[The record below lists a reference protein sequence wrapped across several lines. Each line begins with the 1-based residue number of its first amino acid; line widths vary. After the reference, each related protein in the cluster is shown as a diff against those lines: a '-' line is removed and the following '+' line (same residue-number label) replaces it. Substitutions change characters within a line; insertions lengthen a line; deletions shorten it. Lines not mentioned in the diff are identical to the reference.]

1 MARYDTANTTRARRI
16 IMLEGL
22 AVWALFIYIL
32 RLVGI
37 PWKTPFKTFAYG
49 GGTAWLMFV
58 WVGLITWAP
67 MDLSGGSVVQSPH
80 IQLRPASTRIAGNIE
95 ALHITPNQEV
105 TKGQLIYEINDA
117 PYVIAHEKA
126 KAQLMIAEKS
136 YDAAKQDMEISKT
149 NHQAAREDIEIIANQ
164 IQTAKYD
171 LSLNLRTL
179 KRYVDQNSKVKNTI
193 TESAIDQQK
202 TVVLIAKSQ
211 IHILESQQ
219 DKSLITVQK
228 NKNLLAKSHITVAS
242 KKAELKNKKA
252 SLKQAEWDL
261 SQTKIHA
268 PADGYVTNFMAR
280 EGQFVGAMPRLK
292 MYSNEKF
299 VLMRIN
305 HQAFR
310 NVHVGQ
316 KAEFATA
323 IYPGKIFPAQVE
335 GIVEATGESQGSL
348 LARETNVRAT
358 TGKNVKNKHHFVR
371 LKISE
376 PDGYDIPVGA
386 VGLAWVN
393 AEKPMPFLNFLNV
406 IRGIIIRMKSQIYYI
421 YSM

>member
-1 MARYDTANTTRARRI
+1 
-16 IMLEGL
+16 MLEGL
-22 AVWALFIYIL
+22 AVWALFIYLL

-37 PWKTPFKTFAYG
+37 PWKTPFKVFAYG

-80 IQLRPASTRIAGNIE
+80 IQLRPASTRITGNIE
-95 ALHITPNQEV
+95 ALHISPNQEIK
-105 TKGQLIYEINDA
+105 KGQMIYEINDT
-117 PYVIAHEKA
+117 PFVIALDKA
-126 KAQLMIAEKS
+126 KAQSVIAQKS
-136 YDAAKQDMEISKT
+136 YDSSIQDVNIAKT
-149 NHQAAREDIEIIANQ
+149 NHEATLEDIVIIKNQ
-164 IQTAKYD
+164 IKTAKYD

-179 KRYVDQNSKVKNTI
+179 KRYLDQNDKVKNTI
-193 TESAIDQQK
+193 TESVIDQQK
-202 TVVLIAKSQ
+202 TVVLMAKSQ
-211 IHILESQQ
+211 IAILDSQHI
-219 DKSLITVQK
+219 KSLITAEK
-228 NKNLLAKSHITVAS
+228 NKNLLDKSEITVAS
-242 KKAELKNKKA
+242 KKADLSNKQA
-252 SLKQAEWDL
+252 SLAQAEWDL
-261 SQTKIHA
+261 SQTKIYA
-268 PADGYVTNFMAR
+268 PTDGYVTNFMAR
-280 EGQFVGAMPRLK
+280 EGQFIGSMPRLK

-323 IYPGKIFPAQVE
+323 IYPGKIFSAQVE

-376 PDGYDIPVGA
+376 PNGYDIPVGA

-393 AEKPMPFLNFLNV
+393 AEKPIPFLNFLNV

>member
-1 MARYDTANTTRARRI
+1 
-16 IMLEGL
+16 MLEGL

-37 PWKTPFKTFAYG
+37 PWGKPFKIFAYG
-49 GGTAWLMFV
+49 GGSAWLLFV

-80 IQLRPASTRIAGNIE
+80 IQLRPGSTRITGNIE
-95 ALHITPNQEV
+95 SLYISPNQEL
-105 TKGQLIYEINDA
+105 TKGQLIYEIDDDSFITA
-117 PYVIAHEKA
+117 LDKA
-126 KAQLMIAEKS
+126 KAQLSIADMAYKS
-136 YDAAKQDMEISKT
+136 SEQDIEISET
-149 NHQAAREDIEIIANQ
+149 NYQAALEDIEIIKNQ
-164 IQTAKYD
+164 IMASQHD
-171 LSLNLRTL
+171 LKLKKRTL
-179 KRYVDQNSKVKNTI
+179 KRYMDQNSKVKNTI
-193 TESAIDQQK
+193 TESVIDQQK
-202 TVVLIAKSQ
+202 TIVEIAKSQ
-211 IHILESQQ
+211 LAILNSQY
-219 DKSLITVQK
+219 DKSLITSKK
-228 NKNLLAKSHITVAS
+228 NQNLLQKSHITVMS
-242 KKAELKNKKA
+242 KKADYSNKQA

-261 SQTKIHA
+261 SQTKIYA

-280 EGQFVGAMPRLK
+280 EGQFIGAAPRLK

-310 NVHVGQ
+310 NIHVGQ
-316 KAEFATA
+316 DAEFATA
-323 IYPGKIFPAQVE
+323 IYPGKVFSAQVE

-348 LARETNVRAT
+348 IARETNVRAT

-371 LKISE
+371 LKINE
-376 PDGYDIPVGA
+376 PEGYDIPVGA

-393 AEKPMPFLNFLNV
+393 AEKPVPFLNFLNV
-406 IRGIIIRMKSQIYYI
+406 IRGIIIRMKAQIYYI

>member
-1 MARYDTANTTRARRI
+1 
-16 IMLEGL
+16 MLEGL

-37 PWKTPFKTFAYG
+37 PWGKPFKTFAYG
-49 GGTAWLMFV
+49 GGSAWLLFV

-80 IQLRPASTRIAGNIE
+80 IQLRPGSTRITGNIE
-95 ALHITPNQEV
+95 SLYISPNQEL
-105 TKGQLIYEINDA
+105 TKGQLIYEIDDDSFITA
-117 PYVIAHEKA
+117 LDKA
-126 KAQLMIAEKS
+126 KAQLSIADMAYKS
-136 YDAAKQDMEISKT
+136 SEQDIEISET
-149 NHQAAREDIEIIANQ
+149 NYQAALEDIEIIKNQ
-164 IQTAKYD
+164 IMASQHD
-171 LSLNLRTL
+171 LKLKKRTL
-179 KRYVDQNSKVKNTI
+179 KRYMDQNSKVKNTI
-193 TESAIDQQK
+193 TESVIDQQK
-202 TVVLIAKSQ
+202 TIVEIAKSQ
-211 IHILESQQ
+211 LAILNSQY
-219 DKSLITVQK
+219 DKSLITSKK
-228 NKNLLAKSHITVAS
+228 NQNLLQKSHITVMS
-242 KKAELKNKKA
+242 KKADYSNKQA

-261 SQTKIHA
+261 SQTKIYA

-280 EGQFVGAMPRLK
+280 EGQFIGAAPRLK

-310 NVHVGQ
+310 NIHVGQ
-316 KAEFATA
+316 DAEFATA
-323 IYPGKIFPAQVE
+323 IYPGKVFSAQVE

-348 LARETNVRAT
+348 IARETNVRAT

-371 LKISE
+371 LKINE
-376 PDGYDIPVGA
+376 PEGYDIPVGA

-393 AEKPMPFLNFLNV
+393 AEKPVPFLNFLNV
-406 IRGIIIRMKSQIYYI
+406 IRGIIIRMKAQIYYI

>member
-1 MARYDTANTTRARRI
+1 
-16 IMLEGL
+16 MLEGL

-37 PWKTPFKTFAYG
+37 PWGKPFKIFAYG
-49 GGTAWLMFV
+49 GGSAWLLFV

-80 IQLRPASTRIAGNIE
+80 IQLRPGSTRITGNIE
-95 ALHITPNQEV
+95 SLYISPNQEL
-105 TKGQLIYEINDA
+105 TKGQLIYEIDDDSFITA
-117 PYVIAHEKA
+117 LDKA
-126 KAQLMIAEKS
+126 KAQLSIADMAYKS
-136 YDAAKQDMEISKT
+136 SEQDIEISET
-149 NHQAAREDIEIIANQ
+149 NYQAALEDIEIIKNQ
-164 IQTAKYD
+164 IMASQHD
-171 LSLNLRTL
+171 LKLKKRTL
-179 KRYVDQNSKVKNTI
+179 KRYMDQNSKVKNTI
-193 TESAIDQQK
+193 TESVIDQQK
-202 TVVLIAKSQ
+202 TIVEIAKSQ
-211 IHILESQQ
+211 LAILNSQY
-219 DKSLITVQK
+219 DKSLITSKK
-228 NKNLLAKSHITVAS
+228 NQNLLQKSHITVMS
-242 KKAELKNKKA
+242 KKADYSNKQA

-261 SQTKIHA
+261 SQTKIYA

-280 EGQFVGAMPRLK
+280 EGQFIGAAPRLK

-310 NVHVGQ
+310 NIHVGQ
-316 KAEFATA
+316 DAEFATA
-323 IYPGKIFPAQVE
+323 IYPGKVFSAQVE

-348 LARETNVRAT
+348 IARETNVRAT

-371 LKISE
+371 LKINE
-376 PDGYDIPVGA
+376 PEGYDIPVGA

-393 AEKPMPFLNFLNV
+393 AEKPIPFLNFLNV
-406 IRGIIIRMKSQIYYI
+406 IRGIIIRMKAQIYYI

>member
-1 MARYDTANTTRARRI
+1 MGWFNYVGTNGPFWRI
-16 IMLEGL
+16 SCSI
-22 AVWALFIYIL
+22 
-32 RLVGI
+32 
-37 PWKTPFKTFAYG
+37 
-49 GGTAWLMFV
+49 
-58 WVGLITWAP
+58 
-67 MDLSGGSVVQSPH
+67 SSHS
-80 IQLRPASTRIAGNIE
+80 
-95 ALHITPNQEV
+95 ITPNQEV
-105 TKGQLIYEINDA
+105 TKGQLIYKINDA

-149 NHQAAREDIEIIANQ
+149 NHQA
-164 IQTAKYD
+164 
-171 LSLNLRTL
+171 
-179 KRYVDQNSKVKNTI
+179 
-193 TESAIDQQK
+193 
-202 TVVLIAKSQ
+202 
-211 IHILESQQ
+211 
-219 DKSLITVQK
+219 
-228 NKNLLAKSHITVAS
+228 
-242 KKAELKNKKA
+242 
-252 SLKQAEWDL
+252 
-261 SQTKIHA
+261 
-268 PADGYVTNFMAR
+268 
-280 EGQFVGAMPRLK
+280 
-292 MYSNEKF
+292 
-299 VLMRIN
+299 
-305 HQAFR
+305 FR

-323 IYPGKIFPAQVE
+323 IYPGKIFSAQVE

-376 PDGYDIPVGA
+376 PNGYDIPVGA

>member
-1 MARYDTANTTRARRI
+1 
-16 IMLEGL
+16 MLEGL

-37 PWKTPFKTFAYG
+37 PWGKPFKVFAYG

-58 WVGLITWAP
+58 WIGLITWAP

-80 IQLRPASTRIAGNIE
+80 IQLRPASTRITGNIE
-95 ALHITPNQEV
+95 KLHISPNQVIKE
-105 TKGQLIYEINDA
+105 GQIIYEINNA
-117 PYVIAHEKA
+117 PFVIALDKA
-126 KAQLMIAEKS
+126 KAQSVIAQKA
-136 YDAAKQDMEISKT
+136 YDSSIQDVNIAKT
-149 NHQAAREDIEIIANQ
+149 NHEAALEDVKIIKSQ

-171 LSLNLRTL
+171 LDLNLRTL
-179 KRYVDQNSKVKNTI
+179 KRYLDQNNKVKNTI
-193 TESAIDQQK
+193 TESVIDQQK
-202 TVVLIAKSQ
+202 TVVLMAKSQ
-211 IHILESQQ
+211 IAILASQHV
-219 DKSLITVQK
+219 KSLITAEK
-228 NKNLLAKSHITVAS
+228 NKNLLDKSAITVTS
-242 KKAELKNKKA
+242 KKAELDNKQA
-252 SLKQAEWDL
+252 SLAQAKWDL

-268 PADGYVTNFMAR
+268 PTDGYVTNFMAR

-323 IYPGKIFPAQVE
+323 IYPGKVFSAQVE

-371 LKISE
+371 LKINE
-376 PDGYDIPVGA
+376 PEGYDIPVGA

-393 AEKPMPFLNFLNV
+393 AEKPIPFLNFLNV
-406 IRGIIIRMKSQIYYI
+406 IRGIIIRMKAQIYYI